1 MRAKYRQWAVDYLG
15 EHPEVV
21 LEKIDFKDEFFT
33 SKPIR
38 FEIGS
43 GKGDFIVEKAK
54 QNPDVN
60 FLAVEKVRTIAGM
73 LAKKIVEEE
82 IPNVKVF
89 PNDFAII
96 TNEISE
102 GFIDEIFLNFVDPW
116 PKKRHAKRRLTFIT
130 FLNQYYRILKK
141 GGKLIFKS
149 DNTGLYEFTCEELQ
163 QTKFEVL
170 VEEENYIFDEKNDA
184 MTEYEKKFRSL
195 GQHIHR
201 IIVRK

>member
-60 FLAVEKVRTIAGM
+60 FLAVEKVRTIA
-73 LAKKIVEEE
+73 EE

-102 GFIDEIFLNFVDPW
+102 GFIDEIYLNFVDPW

-184 MTEYEKKFRSL
+184 MTEYEKKFRTL

>member
-33 SKPIR
+33 PKPIR

-102 GFIDEIFLNFVDPW
+102 GFIDEIYLNFVDPW

>member
-21 LEKIDFKDEFFT
+21 LEKIDFKNEFFT

-43 GKGDFIVEKAK
+43 GKGDFIVEKAR
-54 QNPDVN
+54 QNPGVN

-73 LAKKIVEEE
+73 LAKKIVQEE

-102 GFIDEIFLNFVDPW
+102 GFIDEIYLNFVDPW

>member
-21 LEKIDFKDEFFT
+21 LEKIDFKNEYFT

-43 GKGDFIVEKAK
+43 GKGDFIVEKAR
-54 QNPDVN
+54 QNPGVN

-96 TNEISE
+96 SDEISE
-102 GFIDEIFLNFVDPW
+102 GFVDEIYLNFVDPW

-149 DNTGLYEFTCEELQ
+149 DNTGLYEFTCEELK

-170 VEEENYIFDEKNDA
+170 IEEENYIFDEKNDA

>member
-21 LEKIDFKDEFFT
+21 LEKIDFKNEFFT

-96 TNEISE
+96 SNEITE
-102 GFIDEIFLNFVDPW
+102 GFVDEIYLNFVDPW

-130 FLNQYYRILKK
+130 FLNQYYRILKN
-141 GGKLIFKS
+141 GGRLIFKS
-149 DNTGLYEFTCEELQ
+149 DNTGLYEFTCEELK

-170 VEEENYIFDEKNDA
+170 IEEENYLFDEKNDA

>member
-1 MRAKYRQWAVDYLG
+1 MRAKYRQWAVDYLV

-21 LEKIDFKDEFFT
+21 LEKIDFKDEFFS
-33 SKPIR
+33 SKPIY

-54 QNPDVN
+54 QNPNSN

-73 LAKKIVEEE
+73 LAKKIVDEELS
-82 IPNVKVF
+82 NVKVF

-96 TNEISE
+96 ANEINKDYV
-102 GFIDEIFLNFVDPW
+102 DEIYLNFVDPW

-141 GGKLIFKS
+141 GGRLVFKS
-149 DNTGLYEFTCEELQ
+149 DNTALYEFTCEELK
-163 QTKFEVL
+163 QTKFEIL
-170 VEEENYIFDEKNDA
+170 IEEENYIFDETNDA
-184 MTEYEKKFRSL
+184 MTEYERKFRSQ

-201 IIVRK
+201 IIARK

>member
-102 GFIDEIFLNFVDPW
+102 GFIDEIYLNFVDPW

>member
-102 GFIDEIFLNFVDPW
+102 GFIDEIYLNFVDPW
-116 PKKRHAKRRLTFIT
+116 PKKRHAKRRLTFII

-184 MTEYEKKFRSL
+184 MTEYEKKFRTL